1 MQGQNCRV
9 EAMFGQGIELTCRG
23 LLICS
28 GWEQTYSGMG
38 ENLHVLCHARAGAR
52 TQSLACPANALLMGA
67 ALLKYVVVSKLHCK
81 LLDLFISGLVCVN
94 VLSTFEL
101 DAA

>member
-1 MQGQNCRV
+1 
-9 EAMFGQGIELTCRG
+9 MFGLGE
-23 LLICS
+23 
-28 GWEQTYSGMG
+28 TYSGRG
-38 ENLHVLCHARAGAR
+38 ENLHVLCHARVGAR
-52 TQSLACPANALLMGA
+52 AQSLACPADARLMRA
-67 ALLKYVVVSKLHCK
+67 ALLKYVVVSKLHGK